1 MAVLGT
7 LAQLVVGALAWT
19 LAEYVLHRFDM
30 HGRST
35 RGATAR
41 EHRTHHA
48 TLDVPAL
55 TAGTWVGA
63 GLVALAFAIGG
74 RPAVA
79 VGWMAAYVG
88 YELVHRRI
96 HMRPA
101 PGREARAVEP
111 SRYRRWVTAQHMHH
125 HLTHAG
131 ANFGVTSPLWD
142 VVFRTYRRPRAG
154 EHAAAGPAG
163 TGAGKAR
170 APRRTRG

>member
-1 MAVLGT
+1 MNVLGT

-41 EHRTHHA
+41 EHRSHHA

-63 GLVALAFAIGG
+63 GLVALALAIGG
-74 RPAVA
+74 LPAVG

-96 HMRPA
+96 HTPPA
-101 PGREARAVEP
+101 PGGEVEP
-111 SRYRRWVTAQHMHH
+111 SHYRRRVTAHHMHH
-125 HLTHAG
+125 HLAHAG

-142 VVFRTYRRPRAG
+142 VVFRTYRQPRAG
-154 EHAAAGPAG
+154 DRAAPAG
-163 TGAGKAR
+163 REGAGAR
-170 APRRTRG
+170 EAGAPRRTRG

>member
-1 MAVLGT
+1 MVVLGT
-7 LAQLVVGALAWT
+7 LAQLALGALAWT

-48 TLDVPAL
+48 TLDVQAL

-63 GLVALAFAIGG
+63 GLVALALAIGG
-74 RPAVA
+74 RPAVG
-79 VGWMAAYVG
+79 VGWIAAYVG

-96 HMRPA
+96 HTPPA
-101 PGREARAVEP
+101 PGGEVEP
-111 SRYRRWVTAQHMHH
+111 SRYRRWVTAHHMHH
-125 HLTHAG
+125 HLAHAG

-142 VVFRTYRRPRAG
+142 VVFRTFRRPRAG
-154 EHAAAGPAG
+154 DAAAAAG
-163 TGAGKAR
+163 R
-170 APRRTRG
+170 AARRTRG